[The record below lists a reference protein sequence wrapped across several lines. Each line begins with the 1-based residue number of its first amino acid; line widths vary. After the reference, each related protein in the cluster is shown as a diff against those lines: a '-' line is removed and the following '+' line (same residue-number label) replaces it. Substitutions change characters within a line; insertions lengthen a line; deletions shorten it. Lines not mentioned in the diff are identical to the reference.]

1 MITQKHEL
9 YGVEKHMSA
18 IIVENLTF
26 SYPGSYDNIFENT
39 SFQLD
44 TSWKL
49 GLVGRNG
56 RGKTTLC
63 KLLMNQ
69 YEYTGKIICNEK
81 FVYFPC
87 KIENKERMT
96 IEILQEVC
104 PSAQE
109 WEFMKEMK
117 KFTSQDIR
125 KVKNDRIDSI
135 HIAMY
140 GLTYWSELEEFKPA
154 NEVYAELRTLS
165 RQYDNTIALLVGARS
180 NFANLINNVMP
191 GIDKMLADGNKSNR
205 TIAFVEHYVHF
216 ENITKKSEKQF
227 VNDVMKW
234 KTKKGY
240 HISEAKAKEIYA
252 LAQNGIPVLPNTKS
266 TTIIVREAAKLIY
279 ELKSTRDTILAQ
291 MQAFA
296 KTLPE
301 YSIIRDMSCIGE
313 VLSARIIA
321 EIGDITKYKNKHSL
335 IAYAG
340 IDAPPYQ
347 SGKFNATERHV
358 SKRGNAYLRKIGY
371 EIMQSLIM
379 HKPDGDPVFDYI
391 TRKRAE
397 GKPAKAAMIAG
408 LNKFLRIYYG
418 KVSEL
423 YSSLYSYC

>member
-1 MITQKHEL
+1 MISVGIDVAKGKSKICIMKPGGEVIMAPKDFRHTKNEL
-9 YGVEKHMSA
+9 QRLVVQLH
-18 IIVENLTF
+18 
-26 SYPGSYDNIFENT
+26 SYDEDVKVVLESTGQYHIPVVKYLSDNGIFVSVVNA
-39 SFQLD
+39 L
-44 TSWKL
+44 
-49 GLVGRNG
+49 R
-56 RGKTTLC
+56 
-63 KLLMNQ
+63 
-69 YEYTGKIICNEK
+69 
-81 FVYFPC
+81 
-87 KIENKERMT
+87 
-96 IEILQEVC
+96 
-104 PSAQE
+104 
-109 WEFMKEMK
+109 MK

-125 KVKNDRIDSI
+125 KVKNDRVDSI

-347 SGKFNATERHV
+347 SGKFNATERHI

-391 TRKRAE
+391 TKKRAE

-423 YSSLYSYC
+423 YSSLHSYC

>member
-1 MITQKHEL
+1 
-9 YGVEKHMSA
+9 MSA

-104 PSAQE
+104 PSAE
-109 WEFMKEMK
+109 DWEFMKEMK

-321 EIGDITKYKNKHSL
+321 EIGDITRYKNKHSL

-347 SGKFNATERHV
+347 SGKFNATERHI

-391 TRKRAE
+391 TKKRAE

>member
-1 MITQKHEL
+1 MISVGIDVAKGKSKICIMKPGGEVIMAPKDFRHTKNEL
-9 YGVEKHMSA
+9 QRLVVQLH
-18 IIVENLTF
+18 
-26 SYPGSYDNIFENT
+26 SYDEDVKVVLESTGQYHIPVVKYLSDNGIFVSVVNA
-39 SFQLD
+39 L
-44 TSWKL
+44 
-49 GLVGRNG
+49 R
-56 RGKTTLC
+56 
-63 KLLMNQ
+63 
-69 YEYTGKIICNEK
+69 
-81 FVYFPC
+81 
-87 KIENKERMT
+87 
-96 IEILQEVC
+96 
-104 PSAQE
+104 
-109 WEFMKEMK
+109 MK

-252 LAQNGIPVLPNTKS
+252 LTQNGIPVLPNTKS

-296 KTLPE
+296 KILPE

-347 SGKFNATERHV
+347 SGKFNATERHI

-391 TRKRAE
+391 TKKRAE

>member
-1 MITQKHEL
+1 MISVGIDVAKGKSKICIMKPGGEVIMAPKDFRHTKNEL
-9 YGVEKHMSA
+9 QRLVVQLH
-18 IIVENLTF
+18 
-26 SYPGSYDNIFENT
+26 SYDEDVKVVLESTGQYHIPVVKYLSDNGIFVSVVNA
-39 SFQLD
+39 L
-44 TSWKL
+44 
-49 GLVGRNG
+49 R
-56 RGKTTLC
+56 
-63 KLLMNQ
+63 
-69 YEYTGKIICNEK
+69 
-81 FVYFPC
+81 
-87 KIENKERMT
+87 
-96 IEILQEVC
+96 
-104 PSAQE
+104 
-109 WEFMKEMK
+109 MK

-291 MQAFA
+291 MQTFA

-301 YSIIRDMSCIGE
+301 YSVIRDMSCIGE

-347 SGKFNATERHV
+347 SGKFNATERHI

>member
-1 MITQKHEL
+1 MISVGIDVAKGKSKICIMKPGGEVIMAPKDFRHTKNEL
-9 YGVEKHMSA
+9 QRLVVQLH
-18 IIVENLTF
+18 
-26 SYPGSYDNIFENT
+26 SYDEDVKVVLESTGQYHIPVVKYLSDNGIFVSVVNA
-39 SFQLD
+39 L
-44 TSWKL
+44 
-49 GLVGRNG
+49 R
-56 RGKTTLC
+56 
-63 KLLMNQ
+63 
-69 YEYTGKIICNEK
+69 
-81 FVYFPC
+81 
-87 KIENKERMT
+87 
-96 IEILQEVC
+96 
-104 PSAQE
+104 
-109 WEFMKEMK
+109 MK

-279 ELKSTRDTILAQ
+279 ELKSIRDTILAQ

-301 YSIIRDMSCIGE
+301 YSVIRDMSCIGE

-347 SGKFNATERHV
+347 SGKFNATERHI

-391 TRKRAE
+391 TKKRAE

>member
-1 MITQKHEL
+1 MISVGIDVAKGKSKICIMKPGGEVIMAPKDFRHTKNEL
-9 YGVEKHMSA
+9 QRLVVQLH
-18 IIVENLTF
+18 
-26 SYPGSYDNIFENT
+26 SYDEDVKVVLESTGQYHIPVVKYLSDNGIFVSVVNA
-39 SFQLD
+39 L
-44 TSWKL
+44 
-49 GLVGRNG
+49 R
-56 RGKTTLC
+56 
-63 KLLMNQ
+63 
-69 YEYTGKIICNEK
+69 
-81 FVYFPC
+81 
-87 KIENKERMT
+87 
-96 IEILQEVC
+96 
-104 PSAQE
+104 
-109 WEFMKEMK
+109 MK
-117 KFTSQDIR
+117 KFASQDIR

-135 HIAMY
+135 HISMY

-347 SGKFNATERHV
+347 SGKFNATERHI

>member
-1 MITQKHEL
+1 MISVGIDVAKGKSKICIMKPGGEVIMAPKDFRHTKNEL
-9 YGVEKHMSA
+9 QRLVVQLH
-18 IIVENLTF
+18 
-26 SYPGSYDNIFENT
+26 SYDEDVKVVLESTGQYHIPVVKYLSDNGIFVSVVNA
-39 SFQLD
+39 L
-44 TSWKL
+44 
-49 GLVGRNG
+49 R
-56 RGKTTLC
+56 
-63 KLLMNQ
+63 
-69 YEYTGKIICNEK
+69 
-81 FVYFPC
+81 
-87 KIENKERMT
+87 
-96 IEILQEVC
+96 
-104 PSAQE
+104 
-109 WEFMKEMK
+109 MK

-291 MQAFA
+291 MQTFA

-301 YSIIRDMSCIGE
+301 YSVIRDMSCIGE

-347 SGKFNATERHV
+347 SGKFNATERHI

-391 TRKRAE
+391 TKKRAE

>member
-1 MITQKHEL
+1 MISVGIDVAKGKSKICIMKPGGEVIMAPKDFRHTKNEL
-9 YGVEKHMSA
+9 QRLVVQFH
-18 IIVENLTF
+18 
-26 SYPGSYDNIFENT
+26 SYDEDVKVVLESTGQYHIPVVKYLSDNGIFVSVVNA
-39 SFQLD
+39 L
-44 TSWKL
+44 
-49 GLVGRNG
+49 R
-56 RGKTTLC
+56 
-63 KLLMNQ
+63 
-69 YEYTGKIICNEK
+69 
-81 FVYFPC
+81 
-87 KIENKERMT
+87 
-96 IEILQEVC
+96 
-104 PSAQE
+104 
-109 WEFMKEMK
+109 MK

-266 TTIIVREAAKLIY
+266 TTIIVREVAKLIY

-340 IDAPPYQ
+340 IDAPPYK
-347 SGKFNATERHV
+347 SGKFNATERHI

-391 TRKRAE
+391 TKKRAE

>member
-1 MITQKHEL
+1 MISVGIDVAKGKSKICIMKPGGEVIMAPKDFRHTKNEL
-9 YGVEKHMSA
+9 QRLVVQLH
-18 IIVENLTF
+18 
-26 SYPGSYDNIFENT
+26 SYDEDVKVVLESTGQYHIPVVKYLSDNGIFVSVVNA
-39 SFQLD
+39 L
-44 TSWKL
+44 
-49 GLVGRNG
+49 R
-56 RGKTTLC
+56 
-63 KLLMNQ
+63 
-69 YEYTGKIICNEK
+69 
-81 FVYFPC
+81 
-87 KIENKERMT
+87 
-96 IEILQEVC
+96 
-104 PSAQE
+104 
-109 WEFMKEMK
+109 MK

-135 HIAMY
+135 HISMY

-347 SGKFNATERHV
+347 SGKFNATERHI

-391 TRKRAE
+391 TKKRAE

>member
-1 MITQKHEL
+1 MISVGIDVAKGKSKICIMKPGGEVIMAPKDFRHTKNEL
-9 YGVEKHMSA
+9 QRLVVQLH
-18 IIVENLTF
+18 
-26 SYPGSYDNIFENT
+26 SYDEDVKVVLESTGQYHIPVVKYLSDNGIFVSVVNA
-39 SFQLD
+39 L
-44 TSWKL
+44 
-49 GLVGRNG
+49 R
-56 RGKTTLC
+56 
-63 KLLMNQ
+63 
-69 YEYTGKIICNEK
+69 
-81 FVYFPC
+81 
-87 KIENKERMT
+87 
-96 IEILQEVC
+96 
-104 PSAQE
+104 
-109 WEFMKEMK
+109 MK

-135 HIAMY
+135 HISMY

-291 MQAFA
+291 MQTFA

-347 SGKFNATERHV
+347 SGKFNATERHI

-391 TRKRAE
+391 TKKRAE

>member
-1 MITQKHEL
+1 MISVGIDVAKGKSKICIMKPGGEVIMAPKDFRHTKNEL
-9 YGVEKHMSA
+9 QRLVVQLH
-18 IIVENLTF
+18 
-26 SYPGSYDNIFENT
+26 SYDEDVKVVLESTGQYHIPVVKYLSDNGIFVSVVNA
-39 SFQLD
+39 L
-44 TSWKL
+44 
-49 GLVGRNG
+49 R
-56 RGKTTLC
+56 
-63 KLLMNQ
+63 
-69 YEYTGKIICNEK
+69 
-81 FVYFPC
+81 
-87 KIENKERMT
+87 
-96 IEILQEVC
+96 
-104 PSAQE
+104 
-109 WEFMKEMK
+109 MK

-347 SGKFNATERHV
+347 SGKFNATERHI

>member
-1 MITQKHEL
+1 MISVGIDVAKGKSKICIMKPGGEVIMAPKDFRHTKNEL
-9 YGVEKHMSA
+9 QRLVVQLH
-18 IIVENLTF
+18 
-26 SYPGSYDNIFENT
+26 SYDEDVKVVLESTGQYHIPVVKYLSDNGIFVSVVNA
-39 SFQLD
+39 L
-44 TSWKL
+44 
-49 GLVGRNG
+49 R
-56 RGKTTLC
+56 
-63 KLLMNQ
+63 
-69 YEYTGKIICNEK
+69 
-81 FVYFPC
+81 
-87 KIENKERMT
+87 
-96 IEILQEVC
+96 
-104 PSAQE
+104 
-109 WEFMKEMK
+109 MK

-291 MQAFA
+291 MQTFA

-321 EIGDITKYKNKHSL
+321 EIGDITRYKNKHSL

-347 SGKFNATERHV
+347 SGKFNATERHI

-391 TRKRAE
+391 TKKRAE

>member
-1 MITQKHEL
+1 MISVGIDVAKGKSKICIMKPGGEVIMAPKDFRHTKNEL
-9 YGVEKHMSA
+9 QRLVVQLH
-18 IIVENLTF
+18 
-26 SYPGSYDNIFENT
+26 SYDEDVKVVLESTGQYHIPVVKYLSDNGIFVSVVNA
-39 SFQLD
+39 L
-44 TSWKL
+44 
-49 GLVGRNG
+49 R
-56 RGKTTLC
+56 
-63 KLLMNQ
+63 
-69 YEYTGKIICNEK
+69 
-81 FVYFPC
+81 
-87 KIENKERMT
+87 
-96 IEILQEVC
+96 
-104 PSAQE
+104 
-109 WEFMKEMK
+109 MK

-135 HIAMY
+135 HIAIY

-165 RQYDNTIALLVGARS
+165 RQYDNTIALLVGAKS

-216 ENITKKSEKQF
+216 ENITKNSEKQF

-301 YSIIRDMSCIGE
+301 YSVIRDMSCIGE

-347 SGKFNATERHV
+347 SGKFNATERHI

-391 TRKRAE
+391 TKKRAE

>member
-1 MITQKHEL
+1 MISVGIDVAKGKSKICIMKPGGEVIMAPKDFRHTKNEL
-9 YGVEKHMSA
+9 QRLVVQLH
-18 IIVENLTF
+18 
-26 SYPGSYDNIFENT
+26 SYDEDVKVVLESTGQYHIPVVKYLSDNGIFVSVVNA
-39 SFQLD
+39 L
-44 TSWKL
+44 
-49 GLVGRNG
+49 R
-56 RGKTTLC
+56 
-63 KLLMNQ
+63 
-69 YEYTGKIICNEK
+69 
-81 FVYFPC
+81 
-87 KIENKERMT
+87 
-96 IEILQEVC
+96 
-104 PSAQE
+104 
-109 WEFMKEMK
+109 MK

-301 YSIIRDMSCIGE
+301 YSIIRDMSCNGE

-347 SGKFNATERHV
+347 SGKFNATERHI

-391 TRKRAE
+391 TKKRAE

>member
-1 MITQKHEL
+1 MISVGIDVAKGKSKICIMRPGGEVIMAPKDFRHTKNEL
-9 YGVEKHMSA
+9 QRLVEQLH
-18 IIVENLTF
+18 
-26 SYPGSYDNIFENT
+26 SYDEDVKVVLESTGQYHIPVVKYLSDNGIFVSVVNA
-39 SFQLD
+39 L
-44 TSWKL
+44 
-49 GLVGRNG
+49 R
-56 RGKTTLC
+56 
-63 KLLMNQ
+63 
-69 YEYTGKIICNEK
+69 
-81 FVYFPC
+81 
-87 KIENKERMT
+87 
-96 IEILQEVC
+96 
-104 PSAQE
+104 
-109 WEFMKEMK
+109 MK

-154 NEVYAELRTLS
+154 NKVYAELRTLS

-180 NFANLINNVMP
+180 NFAKLINNVMP

-227 VNDVMKW
+227 INDVMKW

-240 HISEAKAKEIYA
+240 HISEEKAKKIYA

-321 EIGDITKYKNKHSL
+321 EIGDITRYKNKHSL

-347 SGKFNATERHV
+347 SGKFNSTERHI
-358 SKRGNAYLRKIGY
+358 SKRGNAYLRKIGF
-371 EIMQSLIM
+371 EVMQSLIM
-379 HKPDGDPVFDYI
+379 HKTVGDPVFDYI
-391 TRKRAE
+391 TKKRLE
-397 GKPAKAAMIAG
+397 GKSAKSAMIAG

-423 YSSLYSYC
+423 YSSLYSLC

>member
-1 MITQKHEL
+1 MISVGIDVAKGKSKICIMKPGGEVIMAPKDFRHTKNEL
-9 YGVEKHMSA
+9 QRLVVQLH
-18 IIVENLTF
+18 
-26 SYPGSYDNIFENT
+26 SYDEDVKVVLESTGQYHIPVVKYLSDNGIFVSVVNA
-39 SFQLD
+39 L
-44 TSWKL
+44 
-49 GLVGRNG
+49 R
-56 RGKTTLC
+56 
-63 KLLMNQ
+63 
-69 YEYTGKIICNEK
+69 
-81 FVYFPC
+81 
-87 KIENKERMT
+87 
-96 IEILQEVC
+96 
-104 PSAQE
+104 
-109 WEFMKEMK
+109 MK

-140 GLTYWSELEEFKPA
+140 GLTYWSELEEFKPV

-347 SGKFNATERHV
+347 SGKFNATERHI

-391 TRKRAE
+391 TKKRAE

>member
-1 MITQKHEL
+1 MISVGIDVAKGKSKICIMKPGGEVIMAPKDFRHTKNEL
-9 YGVEKHMSA
+9 QRLVVQFH
-18 IIVENLTF
+18 
-26 SYPGSYDNIFENT
+26 SYDEDVKVVLESTGQYHIPVVKYLSDNGIFVSVVNA
-39 SFQLD
+39 L
-44 TSWKL
+44 
-49 GLVGRNG
+49 R
-56 RGKTTLC
+56 
-63 KLLMNQ
+63 
-69 YEYTGKIICNEK
+69 
-81 FVYFPC
+81 
-87 KIENKERMT
+87 
-96 IEILQEVC
+96 
-104 PSAQE
+104 
-109 WEFMKEMK
+109 MK

-301 YSIIRDMSCIGE
+301 YSVIRDMSCIGE

-347 SGKFNATERHV
+347 SGKFNATERHI

-391 TRKRAE
+391 TKKRAE

>member
-1 MITQKHEL
+1 MISVGIDVAKGKSKICIMKPGGEVIMAPKDFRHTKNEL
-9 YGVEKHMSA
+9 QRLVVQLH
-18 IIVENLTF
+18 
-26 SYPGSYDNIFENT
+26 SYDEDVKVVLESTGQYHIPVVKYLSDNGIFVSVVNA
-39 SFQLD
+39 L
-44 TSWKL
+44 
-49 GLVGRNG
+49 R
-56 RGKTTLC
+56 
-63 KLLMNQ
+63 
-69 YEYTGKIICNEK
+69 
-81 FVYFPC
+81 
-87 KIENKERMT
+87 
-96 IEILQEVC
+96 
-104 PSAQE
+104 
-109 WEFMKEMK
+109 MK

-135 HIAMY
+135 HISMY

-191 GIDKMLADGNKSNR
+191 GIDKMLADGNKLNR

-301 YSIIRDMSCIGE
+301 YSVIRDMSCIGE

-347 SGKFNATERHV
+347 SGKFNATERHI

-391 TRKRAE
+391 TKKRAE

>member
-1 MITQKHEL
+1 MISVGIDVAKGKSKICIMRPGGEVIMAPKDFRHTKNEL
-9 YGVEKHMSA
+9 QRLVEQLH
-18 IIVENLTF
+18 
-26 SYPGSYDNIFENT
+26 SYDEDVKVVLESTGQYHIPVVKYLSDNGIFVSVVNA
-39 SFQLD
+39 L
-44 TSWKL
+44 
-49 GLVGRNG
+49 R
-56 RGKTTLC
+56 
-63 KLLMNQ
+63 
-69 YEYTGKIICNEK
+69 
-81 FVYFPC
+81 
-87 KIENKERMT
+87 
-96 IEILQEVC
+96 
-104 PSAQE
+104 
-109 WEFMKEMK
+109 MK

-191 GIDKMLADGNKSNR
+191 GIDKMLADGNKSNK

-227 VNDVMKW
+227 INDVMKW

-240 HISEAKAKEIYA
+240 HISEEKAKKIYA

-321 EIGDITKYKNKHSL
+321 EIGDITRYKNKHSL

-347 SGKFNATERHV
+347 SGKFNSTERHI
-358 SKRGNAYLRKIGY
+358 SKRGNAYLRKIGF
-371 EIMQSLIM
+371 EVMQSLIM
-379 HKPDGDPVFDYI
+379 HKPVGDPVFDYI
-391 TRKRAE
+391 TKKRLE
-397 GKPAKAAMIAG
+397 GKSAKSAMIAG

-418 KVSEL
+418 KASEL
-423 YSSLYSYC
+423 YSSLYSLC

>member
-1 MITQKHEL
+1 MISVGIDVAKGKSKICIMKPGGEVIMAPKDFRHTKNEL
-9 YGVEKHMSA
+9 QRLVVQLH
-18 IIVENLTF
+18 
-26 SYPGSYDNIFENT
+26 SYDEDVKVVLESTGQYHIPVVKYLSDNGIFVSVVNA
-39 SFQLD
+39 L
-44 TSWKL
+44 
-49 GLVGRNG
+49 R
-56 RGKTTLC
+56 
-63 KLLMNQ
+63 
-69 YEYTGKIICNEK
+69 
-81 FVYFPC
+81 
-87 KIENKERMT
+87 
-96 IEILQEVC
+96 
-104 PSAQE
+104 
-109 WEFMKEMK
+109 MK

-165 RQYDNTIALLVGARS
+165 RQYDNTIALLVGVRS

-321 EIGDITKYKNKHSL
+321 EIGDITRYKNKHSL

-347 SGKFNATERHV
+347 SGKFNATERHI

-391 TRKRAE
+391 TKKRAE

>member
-1 MITQKHEL
+1 MISVGIDVAKGKSKICIMKPGGEVIMAPKDFRHTKNEL
-9 YGVEKHMSA
+9 QRLVVQLH
-18 IIVENLTF
+18 
-26 SYPGSYDNIFENT
+26 SYDEDVKVVLESTGQYHIPVVKYLSDNGIFVSVVNA
-39 SFQLD
+39 L
-44 TSWKL
+44 
-49 GLVGRNG
+49 R
-56 RGKTTLC
+56 
-63 KLLMNQ
+63 
-69 YEYTGKIICNEK
+69 
-81 FVYFPC
+81 
-87 KIENKERMT
+87 
-96 IEILQEVC
+96 
-104 PSAQE
+104 
-109 WEFMKEMK
+109 MK

-125 KVKNDRIDSI
+125 KVKNDRVDSI

-321 EIGDITKYKNKHSL
+321 EIGDITRYKNKHSL

-347 SGKFNATERHV
+347 SGKFNATERHI

-391 TRKRAE
+391 TKKRAE

>member
-1 MITQKHEL
+1 MISVGIDVAKGKSKICIMKPGGEVIMAPKDFRHTKNEL
-9 YGVEKHMSA
+9 QRLVVQLH
-18 IIVENLTF
+18 
-26 SYPGSYDNIFENT
+26 SYDEDVKVVLESTGQYHIPVVKYLSDNGIFVSVVNA
-39 SFQLD
+39 L
-44 TSWKL
+44 
-49 GLVGRNG
+49 R
-56 RGKTTLC
+56 
-63 KLLMNQ
+63 
-69 YEYTGKIICNEK
+69 
-81 FVYFPC
+81 
-87 KIENKERMT
+87 
-96 IEILQEVC
+96 
-104 PSAQE
+104 
-109 WEFMKEMK
+109 MK

-279 ELKSTRDTILAQ
+279 ELKSTRDTILEQ

-347 SGKFNATERHV
+347 SGKFNATERHI

-391 TRKRAE
+391 TKKRAE

>member
-1 MITQKHEL
+1 MISVGIDVAKGKSKICIMKPGGEVIMAPKDFRHTKNEL
-9 YGVEKHMSA
+9 QRLVVQLH
-18 IIVENLTF
+18 
-26 SYPGSYDNIFENT
+26 SYDEDVKVVLESTGQYHIPVVKYLSDNGIFVSVVNA
-39 SFQLD
+39 L
-44 TSWKL
+44 
-49 GLVGRNG
+49 R
-56 RGKTTLC
+56 
-63 KLLMNQ
+63 
-69 YEYTGKIICNEK
+69 
-81 FVYFPC
+81 
-87 KIENKERMT
+87 
-96 IEILQEVC
+96 
-104 PSAQE
+104 
-109 WEFMKEMK
+109 MK

-125 KVKNDRIDSI
+125 KVKNDRVDSI

-296 KTLPE
+296 KTFPE

-321 EIGDITKYKNKHSL
+321 EIGDITRYKNKHSL

-347 SGKFNATERHV
+347 SGKFNATERHI

-391 TRKRAE
+391 TKKRAE

>member
-1 MITQKHEL
+1 MISVGIDVAKGKSKICIMKPGGEVIMAPKDFRHTKNEL
-9 YGVEKHMSA
+9 QRLVVQLH
-18 IIVENLTF
+18 
-26 SYPGSYDNIFENT
+26 SYDEDVKVVLESTGQYHIPVVKYLSDNGIFV
-39 SFQLD
+39 S
-44 TSWKL
+44 
-49 GLVGRNG
+49 VV
-56 RGKTTLC
+56 
-63 KLLMNQ
+63 
-69 YEYTGKIICNEK
+69 NEL
-81 FVYFPC
+81 
-87 KIENKERMT
+87 R
-96 IEILQEVC
+96 
-104 PSAQE
+104 
-109 WEFMKEMK
+109 MK

-321 EIGDITKYKNKHSL
+321 EIGDITRYKNKHSL

-347 SGKFNATERHV
+347 SGKFNATERHI

-391 TRKRAE
+391 TKKRAE

>member
-1 MITQKHEL
+1 MISVGIDVAKGKSKICIMKPGGEVIMAPKDFRHTKNEL
-9 YGVEKHMSA
+9 QRLVVQLH
-18 IIVENLTF
+18 
-26 SYPGSYDNIFENT
+26 SYDEDVKVVLESTGQYHIPVVKYLSDNGIFVSVVNA
-39 SFQLD
+39 L
-44 TSWKL
+44 
-49 GLVGRNG
+49 R
-56 RGKTTLC
+56 
-63 KLLMNQ
+63 
-69 YEYTGKIICNEK
+69 
-81 FVYFPC
+81 
-87 KIENKERMT
+87 
-96 IEILQEVC
+96 
-104 PSAQE
+104 
-109 WEFMKEMK
+109 MK

-125 KVKNDRIDSI
+125 KVKNDRVDSI

-347 SGKFNATERHV
+347 SGKFNATERHI

-391 TRKRAE
+391 TKKRAE

>member
-1 MITQKHEL
+1 MISVGIDVAKGKSKICIMRSGGEVIMTPKDFRHTKNEL
-9 YGVEKHMSA
+9 QRLVEQIH
-18 IIVENLTF
+18 
-26 SYPGSYDNIFENT
+26 SYDEDVKVVLESTGQYHIPVVKYLSDNGIFISVVNA
-39 SFQLD
+39 L
-44 TSWKL
+44 
-49 GLVGRNG
+49 R
-56 RGKTTLC
+56 
-63 KLLMNQ
+63 
-69 YEYTGKIICNEK
+69 
-81 FVYFPC
+81 
-87 KIENKERMT
+87 
-96 IEILQEVC
+96 
-104 PSAQE
+104 
-109 WEFMKEMK
+109 MK

-191 GIDKMLADGNKSNR
+191 GLDKMLADGNKSNR

-227 VNDVMKW
+227 INDVMKW

-301 YSIIRDMSCIGE
+301 YSIIRDMHCVGE

-321 EIGDITKYKNKHSL
+321 EIGDITRYKNKHSL

-347 SGKFNATERHV
+347 SGKFNSTERHI
-358 SKRGNAYLRKIGY
+358 SKRGNAYLRKIGF

-379 HKPDGDPVFDYI
+379 HKPVGDPVFDYI
-391 TRKRAE
+391 TKKRLE
-397 GKPAKAAMIAG
+397 GKSAKSAMIAG

-418 KVSEL
+418 KVNEL
-423 YSSLYSYC
+423 YSSLYSLC

>member
-1 MITQKHEL
+1 MISVGIDVAKGKSKICIMKPGGEVIMAPKDFRHTKNEL
-9 YGVEKHMSA
+9 QRLVVQLH
-18 IIVENLTF
+18 
-26 SYPGSYDNIFENT
+26 SYDEDVKVVLESTGQYHIPVVKYLSDNGIFVSVVNA
-39 SFQLD
+39 L
-44 TSWKL
+44 
-49 GLVGRNG
+49 R
-56 RGKTTLC
+56 
-63 KLLMNQ
+63 
-69 YEYTGKIICNEK
+69 
-81 FVYFPC
+81 
-87 KIENKERMT
+87 
-96 IEILQEVC
+96 
-104 PSAQE
+104 
-109 WEFMKEMK
+109 MK
-117 KFTSQDIR
+117 KFASQDIR

-135 HIAMY
+135 HISMY

-347 SGKFNATERHV
+347 SGKFNATERHI

-391 TRKRAE
+391 TKKRAE

>member
-1 MITQKHEL
+1 MISVGIDVAKGKSKICIMKPGGEVIMAPKDFRHTKNEL
-9 YGVEKHMSA
+9 QRLVVQLH
-18 IIVENLTF
+18 
-26 SYPGSYDNIFENT
+26 SYDEDVKVVLESTGQYHIPVVKYLSDNGIFVSVVNA
-39 SFQLD
+39 L
-44 TSWKL
+44 
-49 GLVGRNG
+49 R
-56 RGKTTLC
+56 
-63 KLLMNQ
+63 
-69 YEYTGKIICNEK
+69 
-81 FVYFPC
+81 
-87 KIENKERMT
+87 
-96 IEILQEVC
+96 
-104 PSAQE
+104 
-109 WEFMKEMK
+109 MK

-391 TRKRAE
+391 TKKRAE

>member
-104 PSAQE
+104 PSAE
-109 WEFMKEMK
+109 DWEFMKEMK

-165 RQYDNTIALLVGARS
+165 RQYDNTIALLVGAGS

-313 VLSARIIA
+313 VHSARIIA
-321 EIGDITKYKNKHSL
+321 EIGDITRYKNKHSL

-347 SGKFNATERHV
+347 SGKFNATERHI

-391 TRKRAE
+391 TKKRAE

>member
-1 MITQKHEL
+1 MISVGIDVAKGKSKICIMKPGGEVIMAPKDFRHTKNEL
-9 YGVEKHMSA
+9 QRLVVQLH
-18 IIVENLTF
+18 
-26 SYPGSYDNIFENT
+26 SYDEDVKVVLESTGQYHIPVVKYLSDNGIFVSVVNA
-39 SFQLD
+39 L
-44 TSWKL
+44 
-49 GLVGRNG
+49 R
-56 RGKTTLC
+56 
-63 KLLMNQ
+63 
-69 YEYTGKIICNEK
+69 
-81 FVYFPC
+81 
-87 KIENKERMT
+87 
-96 IEILQEVC
+96 
-104 PSAQE
+104 
-109 WEFMKEMK
+109 MK

-154 NEVYAELRTLS
+154 NEMYAELRTLS

-347 SGKFNATERHV
+347 SGKFNATERHI

-391 TRKRAE
+391 TKKRAE

>member
-1 MITQKHEL
+1 MISVGIDVAKGKSKICIMKPGGEVIMAPKDFRHTKNEL
-9 YGVEKHMSA
+9 QRLVVQLH
-18 IIVENLTF
+18 
-26 SYPGSYDNIFENT
+26 SYDEDVKVVLESTGQYHIPVVKYLSDNGIFVSVVNA
-39 SFQLD
+39 L
-44 TSWKL
+44 
-49 GLVGRNG
+49 R
-56 RGKTTLC
+56 
-63 KLLMNQ
+63 
-69 YEYTGKIICNEK
+69 
-81 FVYFPC
+81 
-87 KIENKERMT
+87 
-96 IEILQEVC
+96 
-104 PSAQE
+104 
-109 WEFMKEMK
+109 MK

-347 SGKFNATERHV
+347 SGKFNATERHI
-358 SKRGNAYLRKIGY
+358 SKRDNAYLRKIGY

-391 TRKRAE
+391 TKKRAE

>member
-1 MITQKHEL
+1 MISVGIDVAKGKSKICIMKPGGEVIMAPKDFRHTKNEL
-9 YGVEKHMSA
+9 QRLVVQLH
-18 IIVENLTF
+18 
-26 SYPGSYDNIFENT
+26 SYDEDVKVVLESTGQYHIPVVKYLSDNGIFVSVVNA
-39 SFQLD
+39 L
-44 TSWKL
+44 
-49 GLVGRNG
+49 R
-56 RGKTTLC
+56 
-63 KLLMNQ
+63 
-69 YEYTGKIICNEK
+69 
-81 FVYFPC
+81 
-87 KIENKERMT
+87 
-96 IEILQEVC
+96 
-104 PSAQE
+104 
-109 WEFMKEMK
+109 MK

-347 SGKFNATERHV
+347 SGKFNSTERHI

-391 TRKRAE
+391 TKKRAE

>member
-1 MITQKHEL
+1 MISVGIDVAKGKSKICIMKPGGEVIMAPKDFRHTKNEL
-9 YGVEKHMSA
+9 QRLVVQLH
-18 IIVENLTF
+18 
-26 SYPGSYDNIFENT
+26 SYDEDVKVVLESTGQYHIPVVKYLSDNGIFVSVVNA
-39 SFQLD
+39 L
-44 TSWKL
+44 
-49 GLVGRNG
+49 R
-56 RGKTTLC
+56 
-63 KLLMNQ
+63 
-69 YEYTGKIICNEK
+69 
-81 FVYFPC
+81 
-87 KIENKERMT
+87 
-96 IEILQEVC
+96 
-104 PSAQE
+104 
-109 WEFMKEMK
+109 MK

-165 RQYDNTIALLVGARS
+165 RQYDNTIALLVGVRS

-321 EIGDITKYKNKHSL
+321 EIGDITRYKNKHSL

-347 SGKFNATERHV
+347 SGKFNATERHI
-358 SKRGNAYLRKIGY
+358 SKRDNAYLRKIGY

-391 TRKRAE
+391 TKKRAE

>member
-1 MITQKHEL
+1 MISVGIDVAKGKSKICIMKPGGEVIMAPKDFRHTKNEL
-9 YGVEKHMSA
+9 QRLVVQLH
-18 IIVENLTF
+18 
-26 SYPGSYDNIFENT
+26 SYDEDVKVVLESTGQYHIPVVKYLSDNGIFVSVVNA
-39 SFQLD
+39 L
-44 TSWKL
+44 
-49 GLVGRNG
+49 R
-56 RGKTTLC
+56 
-63 KLLMNQ
+63 
-69 YEYTGKIICNEK
+69 
-81 FVYFPC
+81 
-87 KIENKERMT
+87 
-96 IEILQEVC
+96 
-104 PSAQE
+104 
-109 WEFMKEMK
+109 MK

-125 KVKNDRIDSI
+125 KVKNDRVDSI

-347 SGKFNATERHV
+347 SGKFNATERHI

-423 YSSLYSYC
+423 YSSLHSYC

>member
-1 MITQKHEL
+1 MISVGIDVAKGKSKICIMKPGGEVIMAPKDFRHTKNEL
-9 YGVEKHMSA
+9 QRLVVQLH
-18 IIVENLTF
+18 
-26 SYPGSYDNIFENT
+26 SYDEDVKVVLESTGQYHIPVVKYLSDNGIFVSVVNA
-39 SFQLD
+39 L
-44 TSWKL
+44 
-49 GLVGRNG
+49 R
-56 RGKTTLC
+56 
-63 KLLMNQ
+63 
-69 YEYTGKIICNEK
+69 
-81 FVYFPC
+81 
-87 KIENKERMT
+87 
-96 IEILQEVC
+96 
-104 PSAQE
+104 
-109 WEFMKEMK
+109 MK

-165 RQYDNTIALLVGARS
+165 RQYANTIALLVGARS

-291 MQAFA
+291 MQTVA

-321 EIGDITKYKNKHSL
+321 EIGDITRYKNKHSL

-347 SGKFNATERHV
+347 SGKFNATERHI

-391 TRKRAE
+391 TKKRAE

>member
-1 MITQKHEL
+1 MISVGIDVAKGKSKICIMKPGGEVIMAPKDFRHTKNEL
-9 YGVEKHMSA
+9 QRLVVQLH
-18 IIVENLTF
+18 
-26 SYPGSYDNIFENT
+26 SYDEDVKVVLESTGQYHIPVVKYLSDNGIFVSVVNA
-39 SFQLD
+39 L
-44 TSWKL
+44 
-49 GLVGRNG
+49 R
-56 RGKTTLC
+56 
-63 KLLMNQ
+63 
-69 YEYTGKIICNEK
+69 
-81 FVYFPC
+81 
-87 KIENKERMT
+87 
-96 IEILQEVC
+96 
-104 PSAQE
+104 
-109 WEFMKEMK
+109 MK

-140 GLTYWSELEEFKPA
+140 GLTYWSEVEEFKPA

-191 GIDKMLADGNKSNR
+191 GIDKMLADGNKSKR

-321 EIGDITKYKNKHSL
+321 EIGDITRYKNKHSL

-347 SGKFNATERHV
+347 SGKFNATERHI

-391 TRKRAE
+391 TKKRAE